1 MNNDW
6 FHEYFI
12 NELKAIGRKNASK
25 LSYEIVDSLPPSG
38 EENTIYFV
46 KNNSSSSSNHYD
58 EYVWISSSSAF
69 EKIGSM
75 QIDGSNTQPDWNQN
89 DETAQDYVKNR
100 PFYTGDPAETEIIP
114 ATTVAF
120 SEMNGIMAATWPEN
134 FDLVDGQT
142 YCVSWDGID
151 YVCTGIVFRGTMPTL
166 GNLAISGAGD
176 DTGEPFVFVNQ
187 GQWFVL
193 STDSA
198 TEHVIGIKSTT
209 ISIVQID
216 EKYLP
221 EATNIASGIAKIQVR
236 NLDTTKSYSTEEVE
250 EIYQS
255 VRAGAAIYLTYGE
268 VITRV
273 AYSPSNSFTFELS
286 NGQKKTVHPVDG
298 VWDFTNKETT
308 YPDLIEFGAYYTNY
322 ANINCNKD
330 TGVGGIKASGHEL
343 VNTNMAG
350 FRGDYIQADNAIV
363 LKFKNAP
370 EYLYIKAN
378 TDGEINVIKRRT
390 GQASG
395 GDITTLFKNGDD
407 SMILKSSTEGST
419 KKFKITMDDNS
430 SLKVVNTSDSSEVT
444 MAKTSDIP
452 TDEHIN
458 ELINTA
464 LSAIGVAEEGAY

>member
-1 MNNDW
+1 MGNDW

-12 NELKAIGRKNASK
+12 NELKAIRRKNASK
-25 LSYEIVDSLPPSG
+25 LSYEVVDSLPPSG
-38 EENTIYFV
+38 EENIIYFV
-46 KNNSSSSSNHYD
+46 KSNSGSSNNHYD
-58 EYVWISSSSAF
+58 EYAWVSSSSAF
-69 EKIGSM
+69 EKIGST
-75 QIDGSNTQPDWNQN
+75 QVDGSSANPDWNQN
-89 DETAQDYVKNR
+89 DATQSDYVKNR
-100 PFYTGDPAETEIIP
+100 PFYTGDPVETVLVEES
-114 ATTVAF
+114 TVAF
-120 SEMNGIMAATWPEN
+120 TANEGIMVATWPEN

-142 YCVSWDGID
+142 YCVSWDGTD

-166 GNLAISGAGD
+166 GNLAIAGAGD
-176 DTGEPFVFVNQ
+176 DTGEPFVFINQ
-187 GQWFVL
+187 GQWLVA

-198 TEHVIGIKSTT
+198 TEHVIGIKITT

-236 NLDTTKSYSTEEVE
+236 NLDTTKSYSTEDVE

-255 VRAGAAIYLTYGE
+255 VRAGAAIYLTNGE

-273 AYSPSNSFTFELS
+273 AYSPNNRFTFELS
-286 NGQKKTVHPVDG
+286 NGIKTTVRPVDG

-308 YPDLIEFGAYYTNY
+308 YPDSIAFGAYYTNY
-322 ANINCNKD
+322 ANISCSLD

-350 FRGDYIQADNAIV
+350 FRGKYIQADDAIV
-363 LKFKNAP
+363 LKFKNSQ

-430 SLKVVNTSDSSEVT
+430 SLKVVNTSGSSEVT

-452 TDEHIN
+452 TDDHIK

-464 LSAIGVAEEGAY
+464 LSKIGVAEEGAY